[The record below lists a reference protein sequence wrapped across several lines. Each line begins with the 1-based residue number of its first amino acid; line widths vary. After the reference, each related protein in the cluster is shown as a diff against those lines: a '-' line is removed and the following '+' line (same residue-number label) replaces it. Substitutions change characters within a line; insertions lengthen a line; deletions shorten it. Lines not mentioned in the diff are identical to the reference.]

1 VLDVA
6 TAAGSLL
13 AAFGLSGAAGLNAWI
28 PLLAVGLL
36 SRAGQLELAD
46 GYDWL
51 TSTPALIALGVLFVL
66 DFVGDKV
73 PAIDSLLHA
82 VGTLVHPAAGAIVFA
97 GPTEIPTDVPSI
109 VLFALGAAVAG
120 SLHATRATVRPV
132 STTMTAGAGNP
143 VLSLTED
150 IGSAVLS
157 VVAVFAPILGAL
169 CLIVVVVVAVLWW
182 RRVRRR
188 SGRVRPAAR
197 R

>member
-36 SRAGQLELAD
+36 SRAGRLELAD

-51 TSTPALIALGVLFVL
+51 ASTPALLVLGAAFVL

-73 PAIDSLLHA
+73 PAVDSLLHA
-82 VGTLVHPAAGAIVFA
+82 AGTLVHPAAGAIVFA

-109 VLFALGAAVAG
+109 VLFALGASVAG
-120 SLHATRATVRPV
+120 SLHATRATIRPV

-143 VLSLTED
+143 VLSLAED

-157 VVAVFAPILGAL
+157 VVAVFAPILGAVAL
-169 CLIVVVVVAVLWW
+169 LAVIVLAVLWW
-182 RRVRRR
+182 RRVRR
-188 SGRVRPAAR
+188 SR
-197 R
+197 RRRGLP

>member
-28 PLLAVGLL
+28 PLLAVSLL
-36 SRAGQLELAD
+36 SRAGQLELAE

-51 TSTPALIALGVLFVL
+51 ESTPALIVLGAAFVL

-82 VGTLVHPAAGAIVFA
+82 AGTIVHPAAGAIVFA
-97 GPTEIPTDVPSI
+97 GPTEVPTDVPSI
-109 VLFALGAAVAG
+109 VLFALGASVAG

-143 VLSLTED
+143 ALSLGED
-150 IGSAVLS
+150 IVAAVLS
-157 VVAVFAPILGAL
+157 VVAVFAPLLGAI
-169 CLIVVVVVAVLWW
+169 CLLAVAVLAVLWW
-182 RRVRRR
+182 RRIRRSRRR
-188 SGRVRPAAR
+188 RGLG
-197 R
+197 

>member
-1 VLDVA
+1 MLDVA

-28 PLLAVGLL
+28 PLLAVSLL
-36 SRAGQLELAD
+36 GRAGQLELAD

-51 TSTPALIALGVLFVL
+51 ESTPALVVLTAAFVL

-82 VGTLVHPAAGAIVFA
+82 AGTFVHPAAGAIVFA

-109 VLFALGAAVAG
+109 VLFALGASVAG
-120 SLHATRATVRPV
+120 SLHATRATIRPV

-143 VLSLTED
+143 VLSLAED
-150 IGSAVLS
+150 IVSAVLS
-157 VVAVFAPILGAL
+157 FVAVLAPLLGAI
-169 CLIVVVVVAVLWW
+169 CLVAVVVVSVGWW
-182 RRVRRR
+182 RRVRR
-188 SGRVRPAAR
+188 SR
-197 R
+197 RRRGDP

>member
-46 GYDWL
+46 GYDAL
-51 TSTPALIALGVLFVL
+51 ASTPGLIVLGVLFAL

-73 PAIDSLLHA
+73 PAVDSLLHA
-82 VGTLVHPAAGAIVFA
+82 AGTVFA
-97 GPTEIPTDVPSI
+97 GPTEVPTDVPSL
-109 VLFALGAAVAG
+109 VLFALGASVAG
-120 SLHATRATVRPV
+120 SLHATRATIRPA
-132 STTMTAGAGNP
+132 STTLTAGAGNP
-143 VLSLTED
+143 FLSLAED

-169 CLIVVVVVAVLWW
+169 GLIALVAVAVLWW
-182 RRVRRR
+182 RRIRRSRRR
-188 SGRVRPAAR
+188 RGLP
-197 R
+197 

>member
-36 SRAGQLELAD
+36 GRAGQLELAD

-51 TSTPALIALGVLFVL
+51 ESTPALIVLGAAFVL

-73 PAIDSLLHA
+73 PAVDSLLHA
-82 VGTLVHPAAGAIVFA
+82 AGTVVHPAAGAIVFA
-97 GPTEIPTDVPSI
+97 GPTELPTDVPSI
-109 VLFALGAAVAG
+109 ILFALGAGVAG

-143 VLSLTED
+143 VLSLAED
-150 IGSAVLS
+150 VVSAVLS
-157 VVAVFAPILGAL
+157 IVAVFAPLLGVI
-169 CLIVVVVVAVLWW
+169 CLLAVVVVAVVWW
-182 RRVRRR
+182 RRVRR
-188 SGRVRPAAR
+188 SR
-197 R
+197 RRRGGP

>member
-1 VLDVA
+1 MLDVA

-28 PLLAVGLL
+28 PLLAVSLL
-36 SRAGQLELAD
+36 GRAGQLELAD

-51 TSTPALIALGVLFVL
+51 ESTPALVVLTAAFVL

-82 VGTLVHPAAGAIVFA
+82 AGTVVHPAAGAIVFA

-109 VLFALGAAVAG
+109 VLFALGASVAG
-120 SLHATRATVRPV
+120 SLHATRATIRPV

-143 VLSLTED
+143 VLSLAED
-150 IGSAVLS
+150 VVSAVLS
-157 VVAVFAPILGAL
+157 FVAVLAPLLGAI
-169 CLIVVVVVAVLWW
+169 CLVAVVVVSVGWW
-182 RRVRRR
+182 RRVRRSR
-188 SGRVRPAAR
+188 RRRAPPA
-197 R
+197 

>member
-1 VLDVA
+1 VLDAA

-51 TSTPALIALGVLFVL
+51 ASTPGLSVLGVLFAL

-73 PAIDSLLHA
+73 PAVDSLLHA
-82 VGTLVHPAAGAIVFA
+82 AGTIVHPAAGAIVFA

-109 VLFALGAAVAG
+109 VLFALGASVAG
-120 SLHATRATVRPV
+120 SLHATRATMRPV
-132 STTMTAGAGNP
+132 STTLTAGAGNP
-143 VLSLTED
+143 LLSLGED

-157 VVAVFAPILGAL
+157 VVAVFAPILGAVGL
-169 CLIVVVVVAVLWW
+169 LALVAVVVVWW
-182 RRVRRR
+182 RRIRRSRRR
-188 SGRVRPAAR
+188 RGLP
-197 R
+197 

>member
-1 VLDVA
+1 MLDVA

-13 AAFGLSGAAGLNAWI
+13 AALGLSGAAGLNAWI

-36 SRAGQLELAD
+36 SRGGELELAD

-51 TSTPALIALGVLFVL
+51 ASTPALLLLGAAFVL

-73 PAIDSLLHA
+73 PAVDSLLHA
-82 VGTLVHPAAGAIVFA
+82 VGTIVHPAAGAIVFA

-109 VLFALGAAVAG
+109 VLFALGASVAG
-120 SLHATRATVRPV
+120 SLHATRATIRPV

-143 VLSLTED
+143 VLSLAED

-157 VVAVFAPILGAL
+157 VVAVFAPILGAVAL
-169 CLIVVVVVAVLWW
+169 LAVVVVAGLWW
-182 RRVRRR
+182 RRVRR
-188 SGRVRPAAR
+188 SR
-197 R
+197 RRRGLP

>member
-1 VLDVA
+1 MLDVA

-28 PLLAVGLL
+28 PLLAVSLL
-36 SRAGQLELAD
+36 GRAGQLELAD

-51 TSTPALIALGVLFVL
+51 ESTPALVVLTAAFVL

-82 VGTLVHPAAGAIVFA
+82 AGTVVHPAAGAIVFA

-109 VLFALGAAVAG
+109 VLFALGASVAG

-143 VLSLTED
+143 VLSLAED
-150 IGSAVLS
+150 VVSAVLS
-157 VVAVFAPILGAL
+157 FVAVLAPLLGAI
-169 CLIVVVVVAVLWW
+169 CLVAVVVVSVGWW
-182 RRVRRR
+182 RRVRRSR
-188 SGRVRPAAR
+188 RRRAPPA
-197 R
+197 

>member
-28 PLLAVGLL
+28 PLLAIGLL
-36 SRAGQLELAD
+36 GRAGQLELAD

-51 TSTPALIALGVLFVL
+51 ESTPALIVLGAAFVL

-73 PAIDSLLHA
+73 PAVDSLLHA
-82 VGTLVHPAAGAIVFA
+82 AGTVVHPAAGAIVFA
-97 GPTEIPTDVPSI
+97 GPTELPTDVPSI
-109 VLFALGAAVAG
+109 ILFALGAGVAG

-143 VLSLTED
+143 VLSLAED
-150 IGSAVLS
+150 VVSAVLS
-157 VVAVFAPILGAL
+157 IVAVFAPLLGVI
-169 CLIVVVVVAVLWW
+169 CLLAVVVVAVVSW
-182 RRVRRR
+182 RRVRR
-188 SGRVRPAAR
+188 SR
-197 R
+197 RRRGGS